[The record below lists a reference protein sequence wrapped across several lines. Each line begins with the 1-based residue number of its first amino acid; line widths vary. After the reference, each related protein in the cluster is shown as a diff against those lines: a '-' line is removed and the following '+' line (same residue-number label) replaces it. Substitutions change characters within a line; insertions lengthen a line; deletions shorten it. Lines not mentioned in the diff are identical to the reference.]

1 MHLGHGYMQPDA
13 VSSTIRTQNSTGTNP
28 TEILKSNQFS
38 VIPYDCQY
46 HINSYNGDAVGFE
59 TKIHMSLNQKLS
71 GSNYGN
77 GRSGSQSTGKFG
89 TTESSC
95 PKPKDKDCVR
105 HPRPPSPPNQMQINK
120 DKNER
125 LGIECDKMDRNMATT
140 RAEMI
145 AEAKANGN
153 LNVLC

>member
-1 MHLGHGYMQPDA
+1 MNIKAIYRVAQLPLC
-13 VSSTIRTQNSTGTNP
+13 TG
-28 TEILKSNQFS
+28 QFF
-38 VIPYDCQY
+38 IPFG
-46 HINSYNGDAVGFE
+46 ISRAE
-59 TKIHMSLNQKLS
+59 
-71 GSNYGN
+71 NYG
-77 GRSGSQSTGKFG
+77 GV
-89 TTESSC
+89 TESSC